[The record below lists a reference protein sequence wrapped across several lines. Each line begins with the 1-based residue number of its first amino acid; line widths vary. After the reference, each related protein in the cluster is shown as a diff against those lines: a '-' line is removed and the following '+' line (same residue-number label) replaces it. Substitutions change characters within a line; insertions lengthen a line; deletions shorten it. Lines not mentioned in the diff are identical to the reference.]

1 MNPNGVG
8 DVHVGAGSL
17 CGDFPLKACARAF
30 VGGGGEVGGGEGVC
44 APGGSCDKSQCK
56 KIALARVRR
65 VVCCN
70 CKKNKK
76 KPEQTAS
83 WN

>member
-8 DVHVGAGSL
+8 DVHAGAGAL

-30 VGGGGEVGGGEGVC
+30 VGGGGEVGEGKGVC
-44 APGGSCDKSQCK
+44 APCGSCDKSQCK
-56 KIALARVRR
+56 KIALARARR
-65 VVCCN
+65 VVCRN
-70 CKKNKK
+70 CKKKQK
-76 KPEQTAS
+76 TEQTAS